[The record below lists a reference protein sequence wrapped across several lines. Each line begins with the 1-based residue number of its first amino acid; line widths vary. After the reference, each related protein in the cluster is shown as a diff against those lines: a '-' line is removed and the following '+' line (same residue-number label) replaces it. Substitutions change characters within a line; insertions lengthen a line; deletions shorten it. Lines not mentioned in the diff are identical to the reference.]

1 MSPPMSAGNTAHPG
15 LAPRSVQ
22 YASTVLPSVHAVHR
36 ADCSAQHVPLG
47 AGLGGLDGAGLDV
60 LGVRTGLALVV
71 SHTGPVALA
80 TCNGAARVAR
90 GGGVGVESKLEKKPP
105 IRLVCFRFMF
115 PRCGKFFFPRLT
127 LWSLVTP
134 TKRRRNSPPEIFAH
148 ADGCFV

>member
-71 SHTGPVALA
+71 SHTGPVALEALEAVEALEALA

-105 IRLVCFRFMF
+105 IRLACFRFMF
-115 PRCGKFFFPRLT
+115 PRCGNFFPRLT
-127 LWSLVTP
+127 LWSLVP
-134 TKRRRNSPPEIFAH
+134 TKRRRNSP
-148 ADGCFV
+148 

>member
-47 AGLGGLDGAGLDV
+47 AGLGGIDGAGLEV

-71 SHTGPVALA
+71 SHTGPVALEALEALA

-115 PRCGKFFFPRLT
+115 PRCGNFF
-127 LWSLVTP
+127 
-134 TKRRRNSPPEIFAH
+134 SP
-148 ADGCFV
+148 G